1 MEVQIRESILNY
13 IIINNLPMYK
23 PTEEELEEMG
33 FINKYDENCE
43 LESQHQTIE
52 LSVKIDNN

>member
-1 MEVQIRESILNY
+1 
-13 IIINNLPMYK
+13 MYV

-43 LESQHQTIE
+43 LESQHQVIE
-52 LSVKIDNN
+52 LSIKIDNN